1 MGSGASGAVTADLP
15 DVVRVAEDLAAGRRD
30 DLDECLHVILAGLR
44 DRLGFDVTFVGEL
57 ADGDRRVRAVELSH
71 GSDVLRPG
79 LCEPREDTWC
89 ARVVDGEVPEFVPD
103 ARTEPS
109 VQDLAVTRSAPIGT
123 HLSVPIRFS
132 DGTVF
137 GTLCG
142 FTHVPD
148 PSIRA
153 RDLGVM
159 GLLAHLLAR
168 HLEADRLPAAEHERT
183 RAQVR
188 AVLDAGGPGLVF
200 QPVRDLQ
207 TMHVLGYEALS
218 RFDDGRGPDGWFA
231 RAALVGLGLELEV
244 AAARRAVEHL
254 VTLPD
259 DVYLAV
265 NLSAATLCSE
275 DLLDALAGVD
285 LSRVVLELTEQTGV
299 PDHDVLRT
307 RVALLRRR
315 GSRVAVDD
323 AGAGYAGLQ
332 RILEVS
338 PDIIKLDR
346 AMVLDVADD
355 QARQAMVS
363 ALTWF
368 SRRTGATLVAEGIED
383 VAQVDVLRDLGVNA
397 GQGYHLGRP
406 GPMGLVG

>member
-1 MGSGASGAVTADLP
+1 MPTGAGGGVAVDLP
-15 DVVRVAEDLAAGRRD
+15 DVVQVAEDLAAGRRD

-44 DRLGFDVTFVGEL
+44 ERLGFDVTFVGEL
-57 ADGDRRVRAVELSH
+57 VGGDRVVRAVDLPD
-71 GSDVLRPG
+71 GSDVLHPG
-79 LCEPREDTWC
+79 LCEPREETWC
-89 ARVVDGEVPEFVPD
+89 ARVADGQVPQLVPD
-103 ARTEPS
+103 AREEPS

-148 PSIRA
+148 PTIQA

-168 HLEADRLPAAEHERT
+168 HLETDRLPTAEHGRT
-183 RAQVR
+183 RAEVV

-200 QPVRDLQ
+200 QPVRDLL

-218 RFDDGRGPDGWFA
+218 RFDDGRGPDAWFA
-231 RAALVGLGLELEV
+231 RAALVGLAVELEV
-244 AAARRAVEHL
+244 SAVRRAVDHL
-254 VTLPD
+254 PTLPD

-265 NLSAATLCSE
+265 NLSAAALCSP
-275 DLLDALAGVD
+275 DLLDALAGAD

-299 PDHDVLRT
+299 PDYDVLRS
-307 RVALLRRR
+307 RVALLRER
-315 GSRVAVDD
+315 GARVAVDD

-332 RILEVS
+332 RILEMS

-346 AMVLDVADD
+346 AMVSDLADD

-368 SRRTGATLVAEGIED
+368 TRRTGATLVAEGVED
-383 VAQVDVLRDLGVNA
+383 VAQVVVLRDLGVTA

-406 GPMGLVG
+406 GPVGAVR